1 MQDTLHGNYGAEM
14 REGLGRLAS
23 LKWWKAAKRPMSEY
37 VRVLE
42 EEEDG
47 IGVMKALAILSA
59 HEHRNTSYWRL
70 VEEQHFKNGR
80 LDETHIFVK
89 SFYDKP
95 DEHFEPVKML
105 TFEVEAIAKS
115 YVMDGIESQLNDLQD
130 DDDDDED

>member
-1 MQDTLHGNYGAEM
+1 
-14 REGLGRLAS
+14 
-23 LKWWKAAKRPMSEY
+23 MSEY

-59 HEHRNTSYWRL
+59 NEHRDTSQWRL
-70 VEEQHFKNGR
+70 IEEQHFKNGR

-95 DEHFEPVKML
+95 HEYFEPTKFL
-105 TFEVEAIAKS
+105 TFEVEAMAKA
-115 YVMDGIESQLNDLQD
+115 YIMEGIENQLADMR
-130 DDDDDED
+130 DDDDEDED